1 MRAAIG
7 LRPGALK
14 RAASER
20 LGEMERR
27 DHHAFAEI
35 ELVRLLA
42 LRAGIEVELRAA
54 GRARQAL
61 HVQEERAADALRA
74 LRLVADEIVDV
85 RLDAVDRILV
95 GAMNRDAGDAPVA
108 HGDAHARAV
117 RED

>member
-1 MRAAIG
+1 MRAASG
-7 LRPGALK
+7 LWPGVEM

-20 LGEMERR
+20 LREVERG

-42 LRAGIEVELRAA
+42 LRAGVKIELRAT
-54 GRARQAL
+54 GLARQAL

-85 RLDAVDRILV
+85 HLDAVDRIFV
-95 GAMNRDAGDAPVA
+95 HAPHGDTGDALVA

-117 RED
+117 